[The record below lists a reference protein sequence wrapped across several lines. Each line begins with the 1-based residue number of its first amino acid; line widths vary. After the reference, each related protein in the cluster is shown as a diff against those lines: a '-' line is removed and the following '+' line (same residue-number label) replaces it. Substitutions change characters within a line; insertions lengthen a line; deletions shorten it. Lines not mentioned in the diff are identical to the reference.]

1 MEDYESEAKCGVV
14 GVVVRYVS
22 AVVVLMVGE
31 VVASEYLGADVVIVA
46 VMIGVA
52 VIVPTKDVVIYG
64 VKIVVVHSSIFYPLR
79 SRNFY
84 LRVCCPI
91 GRHAR

>member
-1 MEDYESEAKCGVV
+1 
-14 GVVVRYVS
+14 
-22 AVVVLMVGE
+22 MVGG
-31 VVASEYLGADVVIVA
+31 VVASEYLGADVVVVA

-79 SRNFY
+79 SRNFC

>member
-1 MEDYESEAKCGVV
+1 MVGGVV
-14 GVVVRYVS
+14 N
-22 AVVVLMVGE
+22 
-31 VVASEYLGADVVIVA
+31 SEYLGADVVVVA

-52 VIVPTKDVVIYG
+52 VIVPTKDVVVYG